1 MNIKNWL
8 ALTILAPICAI
19 HADVHCGMH
28 LMYGN
33 PGGVDQV
40 LCRTGYASGYSYKY
54 KAPLWAS
61 FSITSASSYNDHK
74 AARQNDFRPDSD
86 IPTGYQS
93 TTKDYDEPIYDQG
106 HMADSA
112 VIDFSKVA
120 NSETFLMSNVTPQIP
135 EMNRAAFGKKGAWGT
150 LENNIRS
157 WVKMRGHLLITSGAI
172 YDSEPETIGNGVA
185 VPSYIYKIVMD
196 VKTNNSI
203 AFLFPAKDQ
212 NTGDRLKCYLV
223 SIDDIEA
230 ITGLDFFKDIEDKH
244 EAEIESYKEEA
255 LWPTKTGTTTKDSQT
270 QC

>member
-1 MNIKNWL
+1 
-8 ALTILAPICAI
+8 
-19 HADVHCGMH
+19 
-28 LMYGN
+28 MYGS

-54 KAPLWAS
+54 KAPLWVS
-61 FSITSASSYNDHK
+61 FSITSASSYSDHQ
-74 AARQNDFRPDSD
+74 ASRQDDFRTDPD

-106 HMADSA
+106 HMADSS
-112 VIDFSKVA
+112 VIDFSEVA
-120 NSETFLMSNVTPQIP
+120 NSETFLMSNMTPQIP
-135 EMNRAAFGKKGAWGT
+135 EMNRYAFGKKGAWGK

-157 WVKMRGHLLITSGAI
+157 WIKMRKHLFITSGAV
-172 YDSEPETIGNGVA
+172 YDPELETIGNGVA
-185 VPSYIYKIVMD
+185 VPSYLYKIVMD

-244 EAEIESYKEEA
+244 EAEIESYKEEG
-255 LWPTKTGTTTKDSQT
+255 LWPTRSNIKNKERKTCALKTPSAYPIQ
-270 QC
+270 